1 MFYYDKNNISIE
13 NREKI
18 DLSSI
23 KLHDQIFVKEALY
36 KRYSLNNQPQ
46 NNCNY
51 NNNYNQNIQYNNII
65 NQQLNYG
72 NSNINNNNNTNLNF
86 GNLQTGQIYFDPNAN
101 WL

>member
-36 KRYSLNNQPQ
+36 KRYSLA
-46 NNCNY
+46 
-51 NNNYNQNIQYNNII
+51 NNYNQNIQYNNII